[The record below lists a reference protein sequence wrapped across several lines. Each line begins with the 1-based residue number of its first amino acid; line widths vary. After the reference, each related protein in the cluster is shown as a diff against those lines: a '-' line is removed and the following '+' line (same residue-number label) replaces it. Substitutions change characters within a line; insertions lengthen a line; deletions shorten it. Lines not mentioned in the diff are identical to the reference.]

1 MILLDIPVNKDTLDS
16 FIQDSPVGQWI
27 KHPLYNNSAG
37 NLEIKLDDSWKK
49 MFKEKKVQDRMHTYR
64 DYHIE
69 VILMRH
75 KHYKNALQKK
85 DFGTALFT
93 IDKAYRVQWMFENRN
108 LFEDANVYYEN
119 LRLAYTM
126 AEFPLSGMQK
136 YYVKELV
143 YFKDKPQ
150 LMMNKD
156 ERKEFKKLSKE
167 ITIYRG
173 IKIAEGNSINK
184 HNLGF
189 SFSLDKEKAEWFA
202 SRLLLPNDKAY
213 LIEAKV
219 KKKDILSLILDREE
233 NEVIAD
239 PDLITDFKISEIKN
253 VNLSERDIF
262 TKKLQK
268 EQWSS

>member
-1 MILLDIPVNKDTLDS
+1 MILLDIPVNKDTLES

-69 VILMRH
+69 VIQIRH
-75 KHYKNALQKK
+75 KHYKDALQKK

-126 AEFPLSGMQK
+126 AEFPLSGMSK
-136 YYVKELV
+136 GYVKELF
-143 YFKDKPQ
+143 YYKDNPK
-150 LMMNKD
+150 LMMEKKENK
-156 ERKEFKKLSKE
+156 KFKKLSNE
-167 ITIYRG
+167 VSIFRG
-173 IKIAEGNSINK
+173 IKVSMGEEVDEDNV
-184 HNLGF
+184 GF

-202 SRLLLPNDKAY
+202 TRLLLPNDKAY

-219 KKKDILSLILDREE
+219 QKKDILSLIFDREE
-233 NEVIAD
+233 KEVIAD
-239 PDLITDFKISEIKN
+239 PDLITDVKISEIKN
-253 VNLSERDIF
+253 VNLLERDIF
-262 TKKLQK
+262 TRSLQK
-268 EQWSS
+268 EHWSS